1 MAIATTIT
9 ITAIVY
15 DVYGITSDPVQDATD
30 YLAAKLG
37 STWATA
43 TTLQQQQAIITA
55 TRMLDRAVT
64 WDGTKTV
71 STQALQW
78 PRDGVTNQ
86 CTTSAVTDGTVPDDI
101 AYAMFLLANQLFVDS
116 TIADGSGTGSNVKRV
131 KAGSAEVE
139 FFSPTIET
147 SSDLRLPRAVNDLAK
162 CFIASTGTFGG
173 SFGTTTDDAE
183 TYCRDDDDRSQGY
196 A

>member
-86 CTTSAVTDGTVPDDI
+86 CTTSAVTDGTVPDSVAGYLQTLPERQEGEGRQRRSRVLQPDDRDQQRP
-101 AYAMFLLANQLFVDS
+101 ATAA
-116 TIADGSGTGSNVKRV
+116 GRERSG
-131 KAGSAEVE
+131 EVLHR
-139 FFSPTIET
+139 IHRHVRRK
-147 SSDLRLPRAVNDLAK
+147 LRDNHGRRRNILPR
-162 CFIASTGTFGG
+162 
-173 SFGTTTDDAE
+173 
-183 TYCRDDDDRSQGY
+183 R
-196 A
+196 